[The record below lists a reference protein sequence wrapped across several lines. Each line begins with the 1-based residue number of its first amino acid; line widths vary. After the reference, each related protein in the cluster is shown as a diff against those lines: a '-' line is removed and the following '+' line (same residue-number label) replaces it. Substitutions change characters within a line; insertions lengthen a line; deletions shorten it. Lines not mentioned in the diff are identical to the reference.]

1 MNLFNKKIFK
11 NSLILV
17 LLIILFVFYNFIYL
31 KSYLIPGVPDYTFF
45 SVGFNRGR
53 WSEFYKER
61 FKISPY
67 FAVLDMIFDYWT
79 GQSNYLRSKG
89 AYPPYK
95 EIVHLSDLANFA
107 RSQGFEA
114 QVLTAKNIKDLH
126 KFINSKERT
135 PIVVQQKPDLNYS
148 GKLRPM
154 RLVIGLN
161 DRKRKVI
168 VHDFIFGN
176 NYEISYKDFAELWK
190 ETNNAYAVVRPK
202 NYKEIL
208 KKMTKK
214 SKYQPRIPAM
224 EQKNLLLNVVYAE
237 ELVSSTSSKEI
248 FSSKELEK
256 AIREIEKE
264 ETAFQYF
271 PPFWRVLEYGSLLY
285 YYVNKGDLTKALS
298 YAEKIEEFNK
308 DLDKKFD
315 GWRYLW
321 PYGKEFPE
329 AWVWLGHLYLRV
341 GNKEKAKDM
350 FERAKNLQ
358 DRLSVE
364 YRRYLQ
370 LGIDKLAK

>member
-1 MNLFNKKIFK
+1 M
-11 NSLILV
+11 
-17 LLIILFVFYNFIYL
+17 
-31 KSYLIPGVPDYTFF
+31 
-45 SVGFNRGR
+45 
-53 WSEFYKER
+53 
-61 FKISPY
+61 
-67 FAVLDMIFDYWT
+67 
-79 GQSNYLRSKG
+79 
-89 AYPPYK
+89 
-95 EIVHLSDLANFA
+95 
-107 RSQGFEA
+107 
-114 QVLTAKNIKDLH
+114 
-126 KFINSKERT
+126 
-135 PIVVQQKPDLNYS
+135 
-148 GKLRPM
+148 
-154 RLVIGLN
+154 
-161 DRKRKVI
+161 
-168 VHDFIFGN
+168 FGN

-264 ETAFQYF
+264 EAAFQYF

-298 YAEKIEEFNK
+298 YAEKIEELNK

-329 AWVWLGHLYLRV
+329 AWVRLGHLYLRV

-364 YRRYLQ
+364 YRRDLQ